1 MKARLLEY
9 GGEAM
14 HIFLKKAK
22 REPVFIL
29 LAVILVLASAFSCL
43 GFGAWESAMRQVR
56 SIEGSYTTI
65 AVPVG
70 APSNPNTGAMEYITD
85 ENGGIRGK
93 THLEYNEDGSVS
105 YLDPE
110 TDEVLRTVYPAGVI
124 MDAARS
130 APQVV
135 SSCSGAAMR
144 AELSGADPLAS
155 GSVDRLNYNLGF
167 DEWNHNFCVLAVRCG
182 EVTDIGMEG
191 GASGNITTL
200 GSKDYSAELEV
211 LDCIAISESY
221 SPEALVGCTLTVFPL
236 YGKSLCREDATFV
249 LEEGKTYIVRGFFS
263 DLRVESRVE
272 YLEDE
277 NGDLVSTEVRSVD
290 DDGLPRYFYF
300 SPKMLDGVSGAQET
314 ADEGN
319 SILAGA
325 DNLRLEQMTE
335 QHEGYYNVYYC
346 AADGQLPFYAEY
358 EGDVGAFLA
367 SDEGRVWREE
377 IIPWVETNI
386 NSAAVVLTDNLYTLY
401 NFNSGTAS
409 ILEGRAFEPE
419 EYESGAAVCL
429 VSAEFA
435 AYNGLAPGDRL
446 GLDFYDT
453 GSAQSEYSMFSTGGT
468 ITELTSR
475 TLVMTPENRT
485 GFAQEYEI
493 VGIYTAP
500 EWTPGQQSFTAETI
514 FVPKAS
520 VPDAEQYESDYASFL
535 NALELENGASEAFLE
550 YMAAQGMPDSF
561 ICFDQ
566 QYSALETSIEALTQ
580 NSTRL
585 LVLSSAVFVLVLA
598 LYMALAMHRMGG
610 TARAMR
616 LLGQSDRAV
625 FREMQFFLVPAALI
639 SVILG
644 AAAAALAFGD
654 LTRAILSENIGLSFA
669 MLLICALAQ
678 FVILALCGLACAR
691 RVSKRPLMTEKR

>member
-1 MKARLLEY
+1 
-9 GGEAM
+9 M

-29 LAVILVLASAFSCL
+29 LAVILALASAFSCL

-110 TDEVLRTVYPAGVI
+110 TDEVLRTVYPSGVI

-144 AELSGADPLAS
+144 AELSGAAPLAS

-182 EVTDIGMEG
+182 EVTDIGIEG
-191 GASGNITTL
+191 GVSGNITTL
-200 GSKDYSAELEV
+200 GSKDYSAEIEV

-236 YGKSLCREDATFV
+236 YGKSLCREDGTFV

-272 YLEDE
+272 YHEDE

-290 DDGLPRYFYF
+290 NDGFPRYFYF

-319 SILAGA
+319 PILAGA
-325 DNLRLEQMTE
+325 EGLRLEQMTE
-335 QHEGYYNVYYC
+335 QYEGYYNFYYC
-346 AADGQLPFYAEY
+346 AAEGQLPFYAEY

-401 NFNSGTAS
+401 SFNSGTAS

-446 GLDFYDT
+446 GLDFYNT

-468 ITELTSR
+468 IAELTSR

-520 VPDAEQYESDYASFL
+520 IPDAEQYESDYATFL

-561 ICFDQ
+561 D
-566 QYSALETSIEALTQ
+566 
-580 NSTRL
+580 L
-585 LVLSSAVFVLVLA
+585 LRPAILGAGNL
-598 LYMALAMHRMGG
+598 HRGADAELDAD
-610 TARAMR
+610 ARAQLR
-616 LLGQSDRAV
+616 GLCAGAGPVYGACHAQDGRYGQSHAAAGQSDRAV
-625 FREMQFFLVPAALI
+625 FREMQFFLIPAALI

-678 FVILALCGLACAR
+678 FVILALCGLACSR
-691 RVSKRPLMTEKR
+691 RVSKRPLMTKKR

>member
-14 HIFLKKAK
+14 HIFLKKAR

-29 LAVILVLASAFSCL
+29 LAAILVLASAFSCL

-70 APSNPNTGAMEYITD
+70 APSDPAAGAMEYVMD
-85 ENGGIRGK
+85 ENGNTVGQIRPQ
-93 THLEYNEDGSVS
+93 YNEDGSVS
-105 YLDPE
+105 YFDPGTGE
-110 TDEVLRTVYPAGVI
+110 LLRTVYPSDVI

-130 APQVV
+130 APQVI
-135 SSCSGAAMR
+135 SSSSGAAMR
-144 AELSGADPLAS
+144 AELSGAEPLAS
-155 GSVDRLNYNLGF
+155 GSVDRLSYNLGF
-167 DEWNHNFCVLAVRCG
+167 DEWNHNFCVLAVRC
-182 EVTDIGMEG
+182 VKVLDIGMEG
-191 GASGNITTL
+191 GASGNRI
-200 GSKDYSAELEV
+200 GNGQKDYSAELEL
-211 LDCIAISESY
+211 LDCLAISESY
-221 SPEALVGCTLTVFPL
+221 SPEALSGCTLTVFPL
-236 YGKSLCREDATFV
+236 YGQSLYREDGSFV
-249 LEEGKTYIVRGFFS
+249 LEEGKTYVVRGFFS
-263 DLRVESRVE
+263 DLRVESRLEYVE
-272 YLEDE
+272 GEDGE
-277 NGDLVSTEVRSVD
+277 LVSSEVRSVD
-290 DDGLPRYFYF
+290 SDGLPRYFYF

-319 SILAGA
+319 PILAGA
-325 DNLRLEQMTE
+325 EGLRLLQMTE
-335 QHEGYYNVYYC
+335 QHEGYYDSYYC
-346 AADGQLPFYAEY
+346 AAEGQPPFCAGY
-358 EGDVGAFLA
+358 EGDVSAFLS

-377 IIPWVETNI
+377 IIPWAETNI
-386 NSAAVVLTDNLYTLY
+386 NSAAVVLTDNLYALY

-409 ILEGRAFEPE
+409 ILEGRAFEDV
-419 EYESGAAVCL
+419 EYEQGAAVCL

-468 ITELTSR
+468 VTELTSR
-475 TLVMTPENRT
+475 TLVMTPENRI
-485 GFAQEYEI
+485 GFEQEYEI

-520 VPDAEQYESDYASFL
+520 VPDAERYESDYAAFL

-550 YMAAQGMPDSF
+550 YMAARGMPDSF

-625 FREMQFFLVPAALI
+625 FREMQFFLIPAALI

-654 LTRAILSENIGLSFA
+654 LTRAILSENIRLSFA

-678 FVILALCGLACAR
+678 FVILALCGLACSR